1 MILVFCSYIWVDS
14 STWNVFYNF
23 SIMKQED
30 ATRHLKKATRSI
42 PNYPKPG
49 IVFRD
54 LTTIFQ
60 DGESFSLA
68 LDLLVNCVNDDE
80 SAPISFDKL
89 VGIEARGF
97 VLAGALA
104 AKIGGG
110 VVLLRKPGK
119 LPYKKRR
126 VDYKLEYG
134 EDALEMHMDAILPGE
149 KIIVVDDLLA
159 TGGTA
164 EAGCKLIE
172 EAGGKIVKILFLV
185 ELPELEGRKKLNA
198 YDIDSIISFEGQ

>member
-1 MILVFCSYIWVDS
+1 MNQAEAV
-14 STWNVFYNF
+14 
-23 SIMKQED
+23 Q
-30 ATRHLKKATRSI
+30 HLKEVTRSI
-42 PNYPKPG
+42 QDYPKKG

-60 DGESFSLA
+60 NAEAFSIA
-68 LDLLVNCVNDDE
+68 LDLLANCIKEETSNN
-80 SAPISFDKL
+80 ISFDKF

-104 AKIGGG
+104 AKLGGG

-134 EDALEMHMDAILPGE
+134 EDALEIHLDAIKPGE
-149 KIIVVDDLLA
+149 KIVVIDDLLA

-172 EAGGKIVKILFLV
+172 EAGGNIVKVLFLA
-185 ELPELEGRKKLNA
+185 ELPELKGRKKLSG
-198 YDIDSIISFEGQ
+198 YSIDSVISFEGS

>member
-1 MILVFCSYIWVDS
+1 M
-14 STWNVFYNF
+14 N
-23 SIMKQED
+23 QEEKVQ
-30 ATRHLKKATRSI
+30 HLKKVTRSI
-42 PNYPKPG
+42 KDYPKEG

-60 DGESFSLA
+60 DGEAFSMA
-68 LDLLVNCVNDDE
+68 LDLLVKCLSDG
-80 SAPISFDKL
+80 SSKTIPFDKF

-104 AKIGGG
+104 AKLGGG

-126 VDYKLEYG
+126 VEYKLEYG
-134 EDALEMHMDAILPGE
+134 EDALEIHMDAIIPGE
-149 KIIVVDDLLA
+149 KIVIVDDLLA

-172 EAGGKIVKILFLV
+172 EAGGEIVKALFLV
-185 ELPELEGRKKLNA
+185 ELPELVGRRKLST
-198 YDIDSIISFEGQ
+198 YDISSVICFDGH

>member
-1 MILVFCSYIWVDS
+1 VILVLCSYIWADS
-14 STWNVFYNF
+14 STWNVFIIF
-23 SIMKQED
+23 SIMNQEEEI
-30 ATRHLKKATRSI
+30 RHLKNATRSI
-42 PNYPKPG
+42 PDYPKPG

-68 LDLLVNCVNDDE
+68 LDLLMNCLQEEN
-80 SAPISFDKL
+80 SRPISFDKL

-104 AKIGGG
+104 ARIGGG

-126 VDYKLEYG
+126 VDYNLEYG
-134 EDALEMHMDAILPGE
+134 EDALEIHIDAIKPGE
-149 KIIVVDDLLA
+149 KIVVVDDLLA

-172 EAGGKIVKILFLV
+172 EAGGNIVKILFLV

-198 YDIDSIISFEGQ
+198 YDIDSIISFEGH

>member
-1 MILVFCSYIWVDS
+1 M
-14 STWNVFYNF
+14 NN
-23 SIMKQED
+23 ED
-30 ATRHLKKATRSI
+30 AAQFLKKATRSI
-42 PNYPKPG
+42 PDHPLPG

-60 DGESFSLA
+60 NGEAFSIAIEQLIDC
-68 LDLLVNCVNDDE
+68 LRDE
-80 SAPISFDKL
+80 NSRQLSFDKL

-104 AKIGGG
+104 ARIGGG

-126 VDYKLEYG
+126 VEYKLEYG
-134 EDALEMHMDAILPGE
+134 EDALEMHIDAIEPGE
-149 KIIVVDDLLA
+149 RIVVVDDLLA

-164 EAGCKLIE
+164 KAGCKLIE
-172 EAGGKIVKILFLV
+172 EAGGNIVKVLFLV
-185 ELPELEGRKKLNA
+185 ELPELNGRNKLSV
-198 YDIDSIISFEGQ
+198 YDIESIISFEGH